1 MKIRNYLFACLGFV
15 GVVAAVPA
23 SWLAWQEAAASRR
36 AAEAMDIVDTLSAAS
51 LVREKLALERG
62 VVNLPLSA
70 GVPADDATRQNLA
83 KARAETDTAL
93 KSYQD
98 SAITLGDKASRD
110 ETSALGGVIGNVRRQ
125 ADEWLRVD
133 RSGRPA
139 DAPAR
144 FFDGI
149 ADVNAAVG
157 RTIGR
162 LGHRLN
168 ELDPDASDLADVA
181 ARASDLREE
190 TGQQS
195 VLFLRALGS
204 GKPLSLDTERE
215 ILVMEGA
222 ITRAWY
228 EVESFITAN
237 GDLVD
242 LRAALKTAHEGYMVQ
257 FAGYKRRVLEAS
269 RKGAPYDLDGAE
281 WRRSASPLLQKVLA
295 IRDAGFK
302 EATTVA
308 TNHHDAA
315 VRHTVT
321 AAALLL
327 VSLGVL
333 GGVAMAIARRAS
345 TPIIQL
351 AEVVAA
357 IAGGRRDLT
366 IPYRDRDDEI
376 GTMAGAVEILQ
387 TRARDADAAEAAQEA
402 EHTERDAHR
411 REMEAATRTFLEQLD
426 TVVNHLSGTAGTV
439 QSHSEELSRSAER
452 TSERSAAVASASALA
467 SSSIQTVAAAS
478 EELHAS
484 IAEISHRIDDASRI
498 SKDAVREAGTTADI
512 VATLADCA
520 SGIGAVVDM
529 INSIASQTNLL
540 ALNATIE
547 AARAGEAG
555 KGFAV
560 VASEVKHLA
569 GQTTKA
575 TEDIQIKVSE
585 IRDVTGR
592 AVTAISTIS
601 RTVNAISDAATGV
614 AAAVE
619 EQSAATQEIAR
630 NIQSA
635 AQSTGAVSDTI
646 GGVAETAENT
656 RVSASDLL
664 GASQGLL
671 NEAEMLR
678 NTVDDYVNHLRAA
691 V

>member
-1 MKIRNYLFACLGFV
+1 MA
-15 GVVAAVPA
+15 
-23 SWLAWQEAAASRR
+23 
-36 AAEAMDIVDTLSAAS
+36 IVDTLSAAS
-51 LVREKLALERG
+51 SLREKLALERG
-62 VVNLPLSA
+62 VVNLPLTA
-70 GVPADDATRQNLA
+70 GVPADDATRQALA
-83 KARAETDTAL
+83 KTRGETDAAL
-93 KSYQD
+93 KLYQGSTAALD
-98 SAITLGDKASRD
+98 DKAARD
-110 ETSALGGVIGNVRRQ
+110 ETASLSGVIGGVRRQ
-125 ADEWLRVD
+125 ADEWLRLD
-133 RSGRPA
+133 RAGRPA
-139 DAPAR
+139 DASAR

-149 ADVNAAVG
+149 AGVNATVG
-157 RTIGR
+157 RTIER

-168 ELDPDASDLADVA
+168 ELDPNTSDLADMA
-181 ARASDLREE
+181 ARASDLREDA
-190 TGQQS
+190 GQQS

-204 GKPLSLDTERE
+204 GKPLSMDAERE
-215 ILVMEGA
+215 ILLAEGA
-222 ITRAWY
+222 IVRAWR
-228 EVESFITAN
+228 EIETFVTAAET
-237 GDLVD
+237 LPA
-242 LRAALKTAHEGYMVQ
+242 LRTAMVTARDGYMVQ
-257 FAGYKRRVLEAS
+257 FAVFKKRVLDAS
-269 RKGAPYDLDGAE
+269 RKGAAYDLDGAE
-281 WRRSASPLLQKVLA
+281 WRRSASPLLQKLLA
-295 IRDAGFK
+295 VRDAGFH
-302 EATTVA
+302 EAATVA
-308 TNHHDAA
+308 ADHHAA
-315 VRHTVT
+315 ALRHVT
-321 AAALLL
+321 AAVALLL

-333 GGVAMAIARRAS
+333 AGVAVAIARRAS

-357 IAGGRRDLT
+357 IAGGRRDLV
-366 IPYRDRDDEI
+366 IPYRGRDDEI
-376 GTMAGAVEILQ
+376 GTMAGAVDVLQ
-387 TRARDADAAEAAQEA
+387 SRARDADAAEAAQDA
-402 EHTERDAHR
+402 EHAERDAHR
-411 REMEAATRTFLEQLD
+411 RDMENATRTFLEQLD
-426 TVVNHLSGTAGTV
+426 SVVNHLSHTAGTV
-439 QSHSEELSRSAER
+439 QSHSEELSRSAEQ
-452 TSERSAAVASASALA
+452 TSERSATVASASALA

-484 IAEISHRIDDASRI
+484 ISEISHRIGDTSRI
-498 SKDAVREAGTTADI
+498 AQDAVREAGTTAGI

-520 SGIGAVVDM
+520 NGIGAVVDM

-575 TEDIQIKVSE
+575 TEDIQLKVSE

-601 RTVNAISDAATGV
+601 RTVTAISDAATGV

-646 GGVAETAENT
+646 VTVAETAENT

-671 NEAEMLR
+671 NEAETLR

>member
-1 MKIRNYLFACLGFV
+1 MGA
-15 GVVAAVPA
+15 VAAVPA
-23 SWLAWQEAAASRR
+23 SWLAWQEASAARR
-36 AAEAMDIVDTLSAAS
+36 AAEAMAIVDTLSAAS
-51 LVREKLALERG
+51 FLREKLALERG
-62 VVNLPLSA
+62 VVNLPLTA
-70 GVPADDATRQNLA
+70 GVPADETTRQSLA
-83 KARAETDTAL
+83 KARQETDAAL
-93 KSYQD
+93 TLYRN
-98 SAITLGDKASRD
+98 SAGTLGDRGSRD
-110 ETSALGGVIGNVRRQ
+110 ETAPLEGSIGSVRRQ
-125 ADEWLRVD
+125 ADEWLRLD

-139 DAPAR
+139 DASAR

-149 ADVNAAVG
+149 AAVNAVVG

-168 ELDPDASDLADVA
+168 ELDPDASDLADAA
-181 ARASDLREE
+181 ARASDLREDA
-190 TGQQS
+190 GQQS

-204 GKPLSLDTERE
+204 GKPMSLDTERE
-215 ILVMEGA
+215 ILLAEGA
-222 ITRAWY
+222 IVRAWR
-228 EVESFITAN
+228 EIEGFVTAT
-237 GDLVD
+237 DD
-242 LRAALKTAHEGYMVQ
+242 RPALRTAMNTARDGYMVQ
-257 FAGYKRRVLEAS
+257 FAGFKKRVLDAS
-269 RKGAPYDLDGAE
+269 RKGAAYDLDGAE
-281 WRRSASPLLQKVLA
+281 WRRSASPLLQKLLA
-295 IRDAGFK
+295 VRDAGFQ
-302 EATTVA
+302 EAA
-308 TNHHDAA
+308 
-315 VRHTVT
+315 T
-321 AAALLL
+321 AAANHHSESVRHMTAAVVLLL

-333 GGVAMAIARRAS
+333 AGVAVAIARRAS

-357 IAGGRRDLT
+357 IAAGRRDLV
-366 IPYRDRDDEI
+366 IPHRNRNDEI

-402 EHTERDAHR
+402 EHAERDAHR
-411 REMEAATRTFLEQLD
+411 RVMETATRTFLEQLD
-426 TVVNHLSGTAGTV
+426 DVVSHLSRTAGTV
-439 QSHSEELSRSAER
+439 QSHSEELSRSAEQ
-452 TSERSAAVASASALA
+452 TSERSAAVASASGLA

-498 SKDAVREAGTTADI
+498 AQDAVREAGTTAGI

-520 SGIGAVVDM
+520 NGIGAVVDM

-635 AQSTGAVSDTI
+635 AHSTGAVSDTI
-646 GGVAETAENT
+646 GTVAETAENT
-656 RVSASDLL
+656 RVSANDLL

-671 NEAEMLR
+671 NEAETLR
-678 NTVDDYVNHLRAA
+678 NTVDEYVNRLRTA